1 MADNS
6 TAPGTG
12 ETFAFD
18 DIGGIKFGRSKI
30 VHGADGTNDGDV
42 SNANPLPVKHVSGT
56 ATRTQVADSASDG
69 LILAAN
75 TARLGATIWN
85 DSSAVLYLGLG
96 TTTVTTTN
104 YTAQLSEGAYY
115 EVPFGFTG
123 EVRGIWATDPGDG
136 GARVTELT

>member
-12 ETFAFD
+12 EIFAFD
-18 DIGGIKFGRSKI
+18 DIGGVKFGRSKI
-30 VHGADGTNDGDV
+30 TVGADGTNDGDV
-42 SNANPLPVKHVSGT
+42 SNTNPLPVKHVSGT

-75 TARLGATIWN
+75 AARLGATIWN
-85 DSSAVLYLGLG
+85 DSSAILYLGLG

-123 EVRGIWATDPGDG
+123 QIRGIWATDPGDG
-136 GARVTELT
+136 AARVTELT